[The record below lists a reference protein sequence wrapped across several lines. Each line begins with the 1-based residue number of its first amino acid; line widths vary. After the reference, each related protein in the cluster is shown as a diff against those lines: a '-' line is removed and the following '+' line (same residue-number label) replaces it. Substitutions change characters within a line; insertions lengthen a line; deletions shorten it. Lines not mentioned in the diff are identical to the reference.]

1 LIGGFIRRQKLIPDL
16 LLSSPAVRARETIEI
31 IMKTARLQTE
41 LRFDQRIYEASAV
54 RLLEVIS
61 QIEEEKSEVLLVGHN
76 PGMEE
81 LLQVLTDKV
90 ERMNTGTLA
99 KISIGNTKWCKA
111 LEKKGSLDW
120 LVRPK
125 ELDKG

>member
-1 LIGGFIRRQKLIPDL
+1 
-16 LLSSPAVRARETIEI
+16 
-31 IMKTARLQTE
+31 MKTARLQTE

-99 KISIGNTKWCKA
+99 KISIGTTKWCKA